1 MKYYV
6 IGDQDTVL
14 GFRMVGVEGR
24 TAESET
30 EAGRVFEEAL
40 KEGDIGVIIITE
52 RTADLIRPRVNEYLY
67 REQFPL
73 ILEIPDR
80 RGPVEGRPGMREI
93 VNAAIGIS
101 L

>member
-1 MKYYV
+1 
-6 IGDQDTVL
+6 
-14 GFRMVGVEGR
+14 MVGVEGR
-24 TAESET
+24 PAESET

-40 KEGDIGVIIITE
+40 EERDIGVIIMTE

-80 RGPVEGRPGMREI
+80 LGPVEGRPGMREI